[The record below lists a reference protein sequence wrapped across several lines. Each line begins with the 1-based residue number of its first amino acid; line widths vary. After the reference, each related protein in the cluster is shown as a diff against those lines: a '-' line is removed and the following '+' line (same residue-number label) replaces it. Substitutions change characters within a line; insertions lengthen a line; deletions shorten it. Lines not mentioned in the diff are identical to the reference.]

1 MFLLRKMKF
10 NIYLM
15 LQELNMFLTPTL
27 SHVFKFNPY
36 KILIYIL
43 NFFTKYEY
51 FLIFQNSS
59 YKMQIKTANK
69 D

>member
-1 MFLLRKMKF
+1 
-10 NIYLM
+10 M